1 LLEYVELTKREAI
14 SAAQWRERATA
25 LRPPT
30 EPFIN
35 GKFVATDAP
44 RRSDISPVDGRVLA
58 EVADCGPLE
67 IDAAVASARKA
78 FDSSVWSA
86 LAAKDRKRALLAFA
100 DVIEAHS
107 EELALLETLDC
118 GKTISNSFEKDLP
131 KSVNCIRWFAELSD
145 KIDDEIPA
153 TRRDALAIVS
163 REALGVIGIITPWN
177 YPLYFALAKA
187 SPALAA
193 GNCVVLKP
201 SEYSPLTSLR
211 CAELAVEAGL
221 PPGVLNVVP
230 GSGEKAGQA
239 LCRHMDVDA
248 IAFTGSTRVGGLIMQ
263 YAGHSNIKKVSLECG
278 GKSPQLV
285 LADCENL
292 ERAAAA
298 VAGGIFYNQGE
309 VCNAGSRLIVEQP
322 IREELLER
330 IVLASRRYSPG
341 DPLDPSVQMGALIHQ
356 QHMLKVLRHIEIGER
371 EGARLLLGGKRQR
384 PESGGFYIEPT
395 IFDRATNEMQIARE
409 EIFGPVLTVIDAKDA
424 EDAVRIANDSV
435 YGLAAGL
442 WTSNVTKAHR
452 IARQL
457 RAGSV
462 WINSYNVSDITVPF
476 GGFKRSGFGKDKSR
490 HALDKYTELKMTWI
504 ELAAD
509 EESPSQQT
517 DDVP

>member
-1 LLEYVELTKREAI
+1 LTNREVI
-14 SAAQWRERATA
+14 SAATWRQRATA
-25 LRPPT
+25 LRPRT
-30 EPFIN
+30 EPFIH
-35 GKFVATDAP
+35 GKFVSTDAL
-44 RRSDISPVDGRVLA
+44 RRPDISPVDGRLLA
-58 EVADCGPLE
+58 EVADCGPQE

-78 FDSSVWSA
+78 FDSSAWSA

-100 DVIEAHS
+100 DVLEAHS

-118 GKTISNSFEKDLP
+118 GKTISNSLGKDLP
-131 KSVNCIRWFAELSD
+131 KSVNCIRWFAELID

-163 REALGVIGIITPWN
+163 REALGVVGIITPWN

-230 GSGEKAGQA
+230 GSGEKAGQS

-263 YAGHSNIKKVSLECG
+263 YAGDSNIKRVSLECG

-298 VAGGIFYNQGE
+298 VASGIFYNQGE
-309 VCNAGSRLIVEQP
+309 VCNAGSRLIVEGP
-322 IREELLER
+322 VREELLER
-330 IVLASRRYSPG
+330 IALASRRYLPG
-341 DPLDPSVQMGALIHQ
+341 DPLDSSVEMGALIHQ
-356 QHMLKVLRHIEIGER
+356 QHMLKVLRDIETGER

-395 IFDRATNEMQIARE
+395 IFDRATNGMQIARE
-409 EIFGPVLTVIDAKDA
+409 EIFGPVLTVIDAEDA

-442 WTSNVTKAHR
+442 WTSNITRAHR

-462 WINSYNVSDITVPF
+462 WVNSYNVSDITVPF

-490 HALDKYTELKMTWI
+490 HSLDKYTELKMTWI
-504 ELAAD
+504 ELA
-509 EESPSQQT
+509 EYGEPRSQQS
-517 DDVP
+517 DDDP